1 MLYNNVVWVNT
12 LIVQF
17 CLDVCKNGLLSAV
30 AVVGCLACSKH
41 EENEKQ
47 HDTKQNIRFH
57 LYFLVSDDKVT
68 NIYSNFASDLKKDLK
83 K

>member
-1 MLYNNVVWVNT
+1 MLFNNVVRV
-12 LIVQF
+12 ICPDCSV
-17 CLDVCKNGLLSAV
+17 CLFVCKMAMLSAV
-30 AVVGCLACSKH
+30 AVVCCLTCSKH
-41 EENEKQ
+41 KEEEEQ

>member
-1 MLYNNVVWVNT
+1 MLFGLYA

-17 CLDVCKNGLLSAV
+17 CLFVCKMAMLSAV
-30 AVVGCLACSKH
+30 AVVRCLTCSKH
-41 EENEKQ
+41 KKEEEQ

>member
-1 MLYNNVVWVNT
+1 M
-12 LIVQF
+12 
-17 CLDVCKNGLLSAV
+17 LSAV
-30 AVVGCLACSKH
+30 AVVRCLTCSKH
-41 EENEKQ
+41 KEEEEQ

-83 K
+83 N